1 MASLWARIKEF
12 FLNMLGI
19 NHKIEETLHVT
30 PAVSDKMAEAI
41 DEWTAMYM
49 DDAEWLKEPSPE
61 DPSRIVSLGLPAF
74 IASEKARMAV
84 LELKSEITAPTKTER
99 KPNPNY
105 FPPVSDE
112 FGNVKAS
119 GESPTI
125 VEETVEGD
133 TRRADYMNEQYHK
146 KLLSKIRTQL
156 EYGTAKGS
164 LIIKPYVVRSKVTG
178 VAGIS
183 NPKSENQQED
193 KQDKNNKT
201 NKNPFN
207 KTKEP
212 EEKIENS
219 NAGGKQGEQE
229 TYKYKMEYDFIQ
241 SDCFYPISFDGS
253 GNLTDVAFIQTKT
266 EGDITYS
273 RLERHKLNV
282 NNVTIENYA
291 FKQTVSGNQ
300 DVYTG
305 IGGMTLGSEIP
316 LTDVPEWKDIPARA
330 VIQNVDRLLF
340 GYFKMPDAN
349 TIDPHSPLGMSCFGR
364 ARNLIKDADEQYSRL
379 LWEFEGGELAIDIDR
394 DALQFMADAQ
404 GNGHSAMGH
413 LQNRLY
419 RTIDLGE
426 SDTYKPF
433 SPSLRDVSL
442 INGLN
447 TILMRIED
455 VCALSRGTISDVAAE
470 ARTATEIKIL
480 KQRSFSANKEIQ
492 CALQTA
498 LEDVI
503 YAMNVYVTLYNIVG
517 DIKYNSDGTVDTSEM
532 GTYDVSFEWDDSILV
547 DEETELNTRM
557 ALHNAGIESKLAL
570 RMWYY
575 GETEL
580 QAQEALNKVTQEN
593 KEAIEQNM
601 VMSSQLGSQ
610 VRNGEEPAGDQPN
623 AKKSKKSKQNLQKQ
637 QLINPTN
644 NSEKE
649 EENEP
654 QTEQEEPTQ

>member
-1 MASLWARIKEF
+1 MFSSLWERIKEF
-12 FLNMLGI
+12 FASMFGI
-19 NHKIEETLHVT
+19 NQKIEQTLHVT
-30 PAVSDKMAEAI
+30 PAVSDKMSQAI

-49 DDAEWLKEPSPE
+49 GDADWLREPTVT
-61 DPSRIVSLGLPAF
+61 DPTRVVSLGLPAF

-84 LELKSEITAPTKTER
+84 LELKSEITAPTKTQR
-99 KPNPNY
+99 VPNPEY

-112 FGNVKAS
+112 FGNVRAS
-119 GESPTI
+119 GVPPTI

-133 TRRADYMNEQYHK
+133 TRRADYLNEQYHK

-164 LIIKPYVVRSKVTG
+164 LIIKPYVVRSKVVG

-183 NPKSENQQED
+183 ED
-193 KQDKNNKT
+193 KQSQNNNQEANQET
-201 NKNPFN
+201 NQANNQSEAPKRA
-207 KTKEP
+207 E
-212 EEKIENS
+212 
-219 NAGGKQGEQE
+219 GE
-229 TYKYKMEYDFIQ
+229 TYKYKMEFDFIQ

-266 EGDITYS
+266 EGDVTYT

-291 FKQTVSGNQ
+291 FKNTNSGNQ
-300 DVYTG
+300 ETYTN

-316 LTDVPEWKDIPARA
+316 LTDVPEWKDIPKRA
-330 VIQNVDRLLF
+330 TVNNVDRLLF

-364 ARNLIKDADEQYSRL
+364 ARDLIKDADEQYSRL

-394 DALQFMADAQ
+394 DALQFMADEN

-455 VCALSRGTISDVAAE
+455 VCALSRGTISDVASE

-492 CALQTA
+492 SALQVA

-517 DIKYNSDGTVDTSEM
+517 DIKYNGDTVDTSEM

-547 DEETELNTRM
+547 DEDTELATRLS
-557 ALHNAGIESKLAL
+557 LHQQGIESKLAL
-570 RMWYY
+570 RMWYF
-575 GETEL
+575 GETER

-601 VMSSQLGSQ
+601 VMSSQLGQQ
-610 VRNGEEPAGDQPN
+610 VSNGENPVGQGNARQRGKSAKEQRQQLVNPN
-623 AKKSKKSKQNLQKQ
+623 AEGA
-637 QLINPTN
+637 T
-644 NSEKE
+644 
-649 EENEP
+649 EN
-654 QTEQEEPTQ
+654 TVDEQETQEETIKK